1 MAETFK
7 AVRVSEHV
15 WWVGA
20 IDWAI
25 RDFHGY
31 ATGRGTTYNAF
42 LVRAEKLTLIDTV
55 KAPFKD
61 EMLQRIA
68 SVADPGEIDV
78 IVSNHA
84 EMDHSALVGEL
95 AGALDVSAVYA
106 SKQGARALQEH
117 RIADEE
123 VTVVEDGQEI
133 DLGGV
138 HLSSHE
144 TRMCHWPDSMVS
156 FLKEDKLLFSQDA
169 FGMHLAGNERFADQV
184 ESSVLQ
190 EELTKYYANIL
201 MHLGTFINKALEKLT
216 PLREQIEIVAPDHGP
231 IYRNAS
237 DIDAVLENY
246 AGWAEQVK
254 TDKAVVV
261 YDTMWQSS
269 AKMARLVAEG
279 LAEKDVTVRL
289 MPLSGSHRSDVA
301 TELLEAGALVVGSP
315 TLNNNI
321 FPTLADC
328 LTYLKG
334 LKPRNLVGAAFGSF
348 GWSGEAPK
356 LLTEQLEEMG
366 VDVVAEPVRCRY
378 VPTDEELA
386 ACRELGRT
394 IGERLH
400 AQLAEMK

>member
-1 MAETFK
+1 MAETYK
-7 AVRVSEHV
+7 AIKVSEHV

-20 IDWAI
+20 IDWAL

-31 ATGRGTTYNAF
+31 ATSRGSTYNAF
-42 LVRAEKLTLIDTV
+42 LVKADKLTLIDTV
-55 KAPFKD
+55 KAPFKS
-61 EMLQRIA
+61 EMLERIV

-84 EMDHSALVGEL
+84 EMDHSGLVGEL
-95 AGALDVSAVYA
+95 AGELDVSTVYA
-106 SKQGARALQEH
+106 SKQGARALSEH
-117 RIADEE
+117 HIIED

-138 HLSSHE
+138 HLAFYE

-169 FGMHLAGNERFADQV
+169 FGMHLAGNERFADQI

-190 EELTKYYANIL
+190 YELTKYYANIL
-201 MHLGTFINKALEKLT
+201 MHLAPFISKALDKLGS
-216 PLREQIEIVAPDHGP
+216 LREQIEIVAPDHGP

-237 DIDAVLENY
+237 DIDYVLDSY
-246 AGWAEQVK
+246 ARWSAQEK
-254 TDKAVVV
+254 TDKAVIV
-261 YDTMWQSS
+261 YDTMWQST

-279 LAEKDVTVRL
+279 LGEKDIAVRL
-289 MPLSGSHRSDVA
+289 MPLNGSHRSDVA
-301 TELLEAGALVVGSP
+301 TELLEAGALIVGSP

-328 LTYLKG
+328 MTYLKG
-334 LKPRNLVGAAFGSF
+334 LKPKNLIGAAFGSF

-356 LLTEQLEEMG
+356 LLTALLEEMD

-378 VPTDEELA
+378 VPTSDELA
-386 ACRELGRT
+386 SCRELGKT

-400 AQLAEMK
+400 AQLAEVK

>member
-1 MAETFK
+1 MAETYK
-7 AVRVSEHV
+7 AIKVSEHV

-20 IDWAI
+20 IDWAL

-31 ATGRGTTYNAF
+31 ATSRGSTYNAF
-42 LVRAEKLTLIDTV
+42 LVKADKLTLIDTV
-55 KAPFKD
+55 KAPFKS
-61 EMLQRIA
+61 EMLERIA

-78 IVSNHA
+78 IVSNHS
-84 EMDHSALVGEL
+84 EMDHSGLVGEL
-95 AGALDVSAVYA
+95 AGELGVSTVYA
-106 SKQGARALQEH
+106 SKQGARALSEH
-117 RIADEE
+117 HIIED

-138 HLSSHE
+138 HLAFYE

-169 FGMHLAGNERFADQV
+169 FGMHLAGNERFADQI

-190 EELTKYYANIL
+190 YELTKYYANIL
-201 MHLGTFINKALEKLT
+201 MHLAPFISKALDKLG

-237 DIDAVLENY
+237 DIDYVLDSY
-246 AGWAEQVK
+246 ARWSAQEK
-254 TDKAVVV
+254 TDKAVIV
-261 YDTMWQSS
+261 YDTMWQST

-279 LAEKDVTVRL
+279 LGEKDIAVRL
-289 MPLSGSHRSDVA
+289 MPLNGSHRSDVA
-301 TELLEAGALVVGSP
+301 TEVLEAGALIVGSP

-328 LTYLKG
+328 MTYLKG
-334 LKPRNLVGAAFGSF
+334 LKPKNLIGAAFGSF

-356 LLTEQLEEMG
+356 LLTALLEEMD
-366 VDVVAEPVRCRY
+366 VDVVADPVRCRY
-378 VPTDEELA
+378 VPTNEELA
-386 ACRELGRT
+386 SCRELGKT

-400 AQLAEMK
+400 AQLAEVK

>member
-1 MAETFK
+1 MAETYK
-7 AVRVSEHV
+7 AIKVSEHV

-20 IDWAI
+20 IDWAL

-31 ATGRGTTYNAF
+31 ATSRGSTYNAF
-42 LVRAEKLTLIDTV
+42 LVKADKLTLIDTV
-55 KAPFKD
+55 KAPFKS
-61 EMLQRIA
+61 EMLERIA

-78 IVSNHA
+78 IVSNHS
-84 EMDHSALVGEL
+84 EMDHSGLVGEL
-95 AGALDVSAVYA
+95 AGELGVSTVYA
-106 SKQGARALQEH
+106 SRQGARALSEH
-117 RIADEE
+117 HIIED

-138 HLSSHE
+138 HLAFYE

-169 FGMHLAGNERFADQV
+169 FGMHLAGNERFADQI

-190 EELTKYYANIL
+190 YELTKYYANIL
-201 MHLGTFINKALEKLT
+201 MHLAPFISKALDKLG

-237 DIDAVLENY
+237 DIDYVLDSY
-246 AGWAEQVK
+246 ARWSAQEK
-254 TDKAVVV
+254 TDKAVIV
-261 YDTMWQSS
+261 YDTMWQST

-279 LAEKDVTVRL
+279 LGEKDIAVRL
-289 MPLSGSHRSDVA
+289 MPLNGSHRSDVA
-301 TELLEAGALVVGSP
+301 TEVLEAGALIVGSP

-328 LTYLKG
+328 MTYLKG
-334 LKPRNLVGAAFGSF
+334 LKPKNLIGAAFGSF

-356 LLTEQLEEMG
+356 LLTALLEEMD
-366 VDVVAEPVRCRY
+366 VDVVADPVRCRY
-378 VPTDEELA
+378 VPTNEELA
-386 ACRELGRT
+386 SCRELGKT

-400 AQLAEMK
+400 AQLAEVK

>member
-1 MAETFK
+1 MAETYK
-7 AVRVSEHV
+7 AIKVSEHV

-20 IDWAI
+20 IDWAL

-31 ATGRGTTYNAF
+31 ATSRGSTYNAF
-42 LVRAEKLTLIDTV
+42 LVKANKLTLIDTV
-55 KAPFKD
+55 KAPFKS
-61 EMLQRIA
+61 EMLERIA

-78 IVSNHA
+78 IVSNHS
-84 EMDHSALVGEL
+84 EMDHSGLVGEL
-95 AGALDVSAVYA
+95 AGELGVSTVYA
-106 SKQGARALQEH
+106 SRQGARALSEH
-117 RIADEE
+117 HIIED

-138 HLSSHE
+138 HLAFYE

-169 FGMHLAGNERFADQV
+169 FGMHLAGNERFADQI

-190 EELTKYYANIL
+190 YELTKYYANIL
-201 MHLGTFINKALEKLT
+201 MHLAPFISKALDKLG

-237 DIDAVLENY
+237 DIDYVLDSY
-246 AGWAEQVK
+246 ARWSAQEK
-254 TDKAVVV
+254 TDKAVIV
-261 YDTMWQSS
+261 YDTMWQST

-279 LAEKDVTVRL
+279 LGEKDIAVRL
-289 MPLSGSHRSDVA
+289 MPLNGSHRSDVA
-301 TELLEAGALVVGSP
+301 TEVLEAGALIVGSP

-328 LTYLKG
+328 MTYLKG
-334 LKPRNLVGAAFGSF
+334 LKPKNLIGAAFGSF

-356 LLTEQLEEMG
+356 LLTALLEEMD
-366 VDVVAEPVRCRY
+366 VDVVADPVRCRY
-378 VPTDEELA
+378 VPTNEELA
-386 ACRELGRT
+386 SCRELGKT

-400 AQLAEMK
+400 AQLAEVK

>member
-1 MAETFK
+1 MAETYR
-7 AVRVSEHV
+7 AVKVSEHV

-20 IDWAI
+20 IDWAL

-31 ATGRGTTYNAF
+31 ATSRGSTYNAF
-42 LVRAEKLTLIDTV
+42 LVQAEKLTLIDTV

-61 EMLQRIA
+61 EMLQRVA
-68 SVADPGEIDV
+68 SVADPSQIDV
-78 IVSNHA
+78 IVSNHS

-95 AGALDVSAVYA
+95 ARELDVEAVYA
-106 SKQGARALQEH
+106 SKQGARALKEH
-117 RIADEE
+117 HIAED
-123 VTVVEDGQEI
+123 VTVVEDGQEV

-138 HLSSHE
+138 HLAFHE

-169 FGMHLAGNERFADQV
+169 FGMHLASNERFADQI
-184 ESSVLQ
+184 ESGVLQ
-190 EELTKYYANIL
+190 YELTKYYANIL
-201 MHLGTFINKALEKLT
+201 MHLGTFITKALDKLG

-237 DIDAVLENY
+237 DIDYVLESY
-246 AGWAEQVK
+246 AGWCEQK
-254 TDKAVVV
+254 QTDKAVIV
-261 YDTMWQSS
+261 YDTMWQST

-279 LAEKDVTVRL
+279 LAEEDITVRL
-289 MPLSGSHRSDVA
+289 MPLNGSHRSDVA
-301 TELLEAGALVVGSP
+301 TEILEAGALVVGSP

-334 LKPRNLVGAAFGSF
+334 LKPRNLIGAAFGSF

-356 LLTEQLEEMG
+356 LLTAQLEEMD

-386 ACRELGRT
+386 ACRELGKT
-394 IGERLH
+394 IGQRLN
-400 AQLAEMK
+400 AQLAEAK